1 MKASFILPDGQEI
14 QLDVPAEVNLMRAA
28 TGNGIPGIVAD
39 CGGSASCA
47 TCHVFVDPAF
57 LDLLPPVGP
66 NEDQMLDCTA
76 ADRAE
81 NSRLS
86 CQIVMTEALEGIRVR
101 IADPQL

>member
-1 MKASFILPDGQEI
+1 MKATFVLQNGEEVT
-14 QLDVPAEVNLMRAA
+14 LDVAPQTSLMRAA
-28 TGNGIPGIVAD
+28 TSNGIDGIVAD

-47 TCHVFVDPAF
+47 TCHVFVDAAF
-57 LDLLPPVGP
+57 LPHLPPMGP

-86 CQIVMTEALEGIRVR
+86 CQIVMSEALEGIRVR